1 MEKQSRLIGSRILKL
16 LSKAAQPAVTY
27 HSPPPSPRKT
37 PGPMISLIPS
47 EARRK
52 PRNGIT
58 FGPKEPT
65 SPKVSCM
72 GQIKGKQK
80 KKKKKKNQSKSK
92 SNTSKRACPPPQETT
107 TCNLVSCV
115 PKEVKK
121 KTSKGLP
128 KEAPP
133 KEGDENDNNNPDG
146 LVGGSSRGPERV
158 PSLGQMRRFA
168 SGRGVLADFDLIL
181 EVHDDQLG
189 DVKNRVDGDSQEGD

>member
-1 MEKQSRLIGSRILKL
+1 MEKQSRLVGSRILKL

-58 FGPKEPT
+58 FGKE
-65 SPKVSCM
+65 KDIE
-72 GQIKGKQK
+72 GF
-80 KKKKKKNQSKSK
+80 
-92 SNTSKRACPPPQETT
+92 
-107 TCNLVSCV
+107 
-115 PKEVKK
+115 
-121 KTSKGLP
+121 LP
-128 KEAPP
+128 KEAPTK

-146 LVGGSSRGPERV
+146 LVAGSSRGPERV

-168 SGRGVLADFDLIL
+168 SGRGGVLADFDLIL

-189 DVKNRVDGDSQEGD
+189 DVKIGWVGIVKKEIDVKYGPEERSYFEEKKNRFSSSKSSSIVKTHVQKN

>member
-1 MEKQSRLIGSRILKL
+1 
-16 LSKAAQPAVTY
+16 
-27 HSPPPSPRKT
+27 
-37 PGPMISLIPS
+37 MISLIPS

-80 KKKKKKNQSKSK
+80 KKKKNQSKSK
-92 SNTSKRACPPPQETT
+92 SNTSKRACPPPQEST

-121 KTSKGLP
+121 KTSNGLP
-128 KEAPP
+128 KEAPA

-146 LVGGSSRGPERV
+146 LAGGSSRGPERV

-168 SGRGVLADFDLIL
+168 SGRGVLADFDMIL
-181 EVHDDQLG
+181 EIHDDQLG
-189 DVKNRVDGDSQEGD
+189 DVKNRVGGASQEGD